1 MGYNTKNYTEQGGEV
16 THIGGRLVIDEGGS
30 FEGASGAAGAT
41 ELPYMSTEAVESD
54 TVAKVRT
61 TLNEL
66 IEAMKTAGLMSSAA
80 PAQSAEGEGEGSQ
93 SSESESEAQSSESE
107 SEGAQTSESES
118 EGNQTSESEG
128 DGGSSETS
136 ESGT

>member
-1 MGYNTKNYTEQGGEV
+1 M

-41 ELPYMSTEAVESD
+41 QLPYMSTEAVQSD

-61 TLNEL
+61 TLNAL
-66 IEAMKTAGLMSSAA
+66 IEAMKTAGLMSSTA
-80 PAQSAEGEGEGSQ
+80 PAQSDESEGEGSQ
-93 SSESESEAQSSESE
+93 SSESESEAQS
-107 SEGAQTSESES
+107 SESES

>member
-16 THIGGRLVIDEGGS
+16 THIGGRLVIDDGGS

-41 ELPYMSTEAVESD
+41 QLPYMSTEAVESD

-61 TLNEL
+61 TLNTL
-66 IEAMKTAGLMSSAA
+66 IEAMKTAGLMSSTA
-80 PAQSAEGEGEGSQ
+80 PAQSAEDD
-93 SSESESEAQSSESE
+93 SSE
-107 SEGAQTSESES
+107 GQTSESES
-118 EGNQTSESEG
+118 EETQTSESEG
-128 DGGSSETS
+128 DGETPSS